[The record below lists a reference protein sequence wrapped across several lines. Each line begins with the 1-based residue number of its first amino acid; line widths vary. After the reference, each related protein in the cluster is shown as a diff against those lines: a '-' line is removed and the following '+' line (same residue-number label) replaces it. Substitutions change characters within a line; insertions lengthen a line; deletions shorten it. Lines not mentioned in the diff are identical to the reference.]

1 MRQQLLDLRLT
12 PHYDYGSWVRHRGVE
27 NAQNRLALWMV
38 HGGRLRL
45 GSKTPAGKTHLL
57 HALVQEHPRL
67 GLVTISHEAA
77 ANAGRQVQA
86 WLEHLGNHACWLVD
100 APAMPLPYATAIALF
115 HLLERAREMNRSV
128 AIAWRQPVDAHTP
141 PELTSRL
148 AAMEC
153 AQMVPPESDTDLMA
167 VLNSVAVAR
176 QWAVNHAVLQLML
189 TRLSRHL
196 PDLIAALEEMENAS
210 LTERSRLTRSWASKR
225 IEHLRRQK
233 QAEPPAP
240 AEPG

>member
-1 MRQQLLDLRLT
+1 MRQQLLNLRLA

-27 NAQNRLALWMV
+27 GAQSRLALWIV

-45 GSKTPAGKTHLL
+45 SSKTPAGKTHLL

-67 GLVTISHEAA
+67 GLVTISHKAA
-77 ANAGRQVQA
+77 PNAGRQVQA
-86 WLEHLGNHACWLVD
+86 WLEKLANHACWLVD
-100 APAMPLPYATAIALF
+100 VPAIPLPYATAIALF
-115 HLLERAREMNRSV
+115 HLLERAREMNRPV
-128 AIAWRQPVDAHTP
+128 AIAWRQPVDANTP
-141 PELTSRL
+141 PELASRL

-153 AQMVPPESDTDLMA
+153 AQMFPPESDSDLMA

-196 PDLIAALEEMENAS
+196 PDLIAALEAMENAS
-210 LTERSRLTRSWASKR
+210 LTERSRLTRTWASKR
-225 IEHLRRQK
+225 IKHLQ
-233 QAEPPAP
+233 QAEPTAVT
-240 AEPG
+240 EPG